1 MSERALRAA
10 TLGCLVLGLAL
21 MIPFESTPT
30 RIAGVLALIGFI
42 VCGVFLIASP
52 AQLEDGGGE

>member
-10 TLGCLVLGLAL
+10 TIGCLVLGLAM
-21 MIPFESTPT
+21 MIPFESTLT
-30 RIAGVLALIGFI
+30 RIAGVLALFGFI

-52 AQLEDGGGE
+52 AALGED